1 MFAKL
6 LAEAQIESFNSAQG
20 RILYILWQ
28 ADRVPI
34 VELSQKT
41 GLAKSTLTS
50 MLDRME
56 NSGLVYRISDK
67 ADRRQVRIGLTEQA
81 KRLNDE
87 YQLVSA
93 RMNDLFY
100 RGFSDDEIVV
110 FEGSL
115 RKILANLEAQEQNDS
130 KGDSPHD

>member
-1 MFAKL
+1 MYVL
-6 LAEAQIESFNSAQG
+6 WESDS
-20 RILYILWQ
+20 I
-28 ADRVPI
+28 PI

-67 ADRRQVRIGLTEQA
+67 ADRRQIRIGLTEQA
-81 KRLNDE
+81 KRLNDD

-93 RMNDLFY
+93 KMNDLFY

-115 RKILANLEAQEQNDS
+115 RKILANLETQEQNDS